1 MGIDQKPETPSIIEE
16 TKTYERKIFIAKL
29 VSIASICLSL
39 CGSGLLVYLKLAPC
53 KDYSDLSQAQKLG
66 CDNTAYLGMVLSG
79 SGMITTIGANILGS
93 SWEESLREA
102 RNYEKRNKGF
112 PETL

>member
-1 MGIDQKPETPSIIEE
+1 M
-16 TKTYERKIFIAKL
+16 
-29 VSIASICLSL
+29 VSMASICLFL
-39 CGSGLLVYLKLAPC
+39 CGSGLLVSLKLAQC
-53 KDYSDLSQAQKLG
+53 KNYSDLSQAQKLG
-66 CDNTAYLGMVLSG
+66 YDNTANLGMILSG

>member
-1 MGIDQKPETPSIIEE
+1 MGIDQKSVTPSIIEE
-16 TKTYERKIFIAKL
+16 TKTYKHKILIAKM
-29 VSIASICLSL
+29 VSMASICLSL

-53 KDYSDLSQAQKLG
+53 KDYSALVQAQKLE
-66 CDNTAYLGMVLSG
+66 CDNTANIGLVLSSSSIVTSVG
-79 SGMITTIGANILGS
+79 AIILATT
-93 SWEESLREA
+93 WEESFREA